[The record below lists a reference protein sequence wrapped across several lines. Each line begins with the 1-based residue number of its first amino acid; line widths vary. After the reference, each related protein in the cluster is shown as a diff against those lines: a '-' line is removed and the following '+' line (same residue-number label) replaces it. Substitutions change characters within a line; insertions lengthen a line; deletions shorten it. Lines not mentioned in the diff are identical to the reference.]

1 MAYELRSSIGGD
13 RGREPVVLLDVIVE
27 GSSGIFGG
35 HPVHSYII
43 DLLAQ
48 SIGYYK
54 DIYILVAPEIPTH
67 GEVNH
72 EVQGDIR
79 PASIGD

>member
-54 DIYILVAPEIPTH
+54 DIHILAAPEIPTH
-67 GEVNH
+67 GKVNH
-72 EVQGDIR
+72 EV
-79 PASIGD
+79 

>member
-1 MAYELRSSIGGD
+1 M
-13 RGREPVVLLDVIVE
+13 VLPDVIVE

-54 DIYILVAPEIPTH
+54 DIHILVAPEIPTH
-67 GEVNH
+67 GEVDH
-72 EVQGDIR
+72 EVQGDMR
-79 PASIGD
+79 LASIGD

>member
-1 MAYELRSSIGGD
+1 MAYELRSSIGGN

-35 HPVHSYII
+35 YPVYSYII
-43 DLLAQ
+43 DLLTQ

-54 DIYILVAPEIPTH
+54 DIYILAAPEIPTH

-72 EVQGDIR
+72 EV
-79 PASIGD
+79 

>member
-13 RGREPVVLLDVIVE
+13 RYREPVIPLDVVVE

-35 HPVHSYII
+35 HSVYSYII
-43 DLLAQ
+43 DLLTQ
-48 SIGYYK
+48 PIGYHE
-54 DIYILVAPEIPTH
+54 DIYILVTPEVPTH

-72 EVQGDIR
+72 KV
-79 PASIGD
+79 